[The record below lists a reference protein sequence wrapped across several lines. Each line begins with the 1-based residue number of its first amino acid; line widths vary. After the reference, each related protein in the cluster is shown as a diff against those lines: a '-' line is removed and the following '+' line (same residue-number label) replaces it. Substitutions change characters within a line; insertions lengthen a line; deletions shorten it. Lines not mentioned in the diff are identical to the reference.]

1 MVDIRSFRIAGY
13 GNCITDSQLAKLA
26 GCDKESGRGPTV
38 RMTPKPPKG
47 GLKKEMYLE
56 FKIMNGQL
64 TIKRRKIAR

>member
-1 MVDIRSFRIAGY
+1 
-13 GNCITDSQLAKLA
+13 
-26 GCDKESGRGPTV
+26 
-38 RMTPKPPKG
+38 MTPKPPKG